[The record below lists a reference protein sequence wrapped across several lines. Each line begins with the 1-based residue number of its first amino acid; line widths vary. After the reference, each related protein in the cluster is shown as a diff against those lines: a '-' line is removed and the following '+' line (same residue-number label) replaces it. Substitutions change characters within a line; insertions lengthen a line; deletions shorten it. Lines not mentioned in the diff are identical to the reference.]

1 MKQFFL
7 FSLSFIFIQTLVF
20 SQEEVIGTGQR
31 WKLEISNLKIV
42 EKSRNNV
49 LLQFD
54 LSNSGKEDI
63 ELPYSPV
70 IENIEVVFDDTLKK
84 SQYAYFQHL
93 IKEQLGAEELFL
105 PLGLVKENFQLEI
118 LLPKTKSVKSEQR
131 TVNSEQRTVNNEQ
144 ITVNSEQNL
153 INNENLIDNN
163 NLDSISVFKAVS
175 LKDSVQRFNKLRYLN
190 IFAFSKDSL
199 FKIFRKDS
207 IFTINKIDSLLA
219 KEGKKDILLLHSYP
233 ITYKFSAKDSMLTTA
248 DICQKPDFIVDSCF
262 ILKKDKKNAK
272 VKLRIKNIGNEQAQ
286 LLGQTPDIQDN
297 VSIKSYFSAFPKYT
311 NGSIFARGIYI
322 DDEAKFIHN
331 GFFPSQ
337 TLTIEFEIPLKNKSK
352 FTPFIVVEINGN
364 ATVEECSVDN
374 NFYFIK
380 IED

>member
-7 FSLSFIFIQTLVF
+7 FSLSFFCLQTFIF
-20 SQEEVIGTGQR
+20 SQEEVIGTVQR
-31 WKLEISNLKIV
+31 WKLEVSNLKIV

-118 LLPKTKSVKSEQR
+118 LLPKTRTLKSEQK
-131 TVNSEQRTVNNEQ
+131 TENNEQRTVNNEQ
-144 ITVNSEQNL
+144 NL
-153 INNENLIDNN
+153 INNEKLIINNN

-175 LKDSVQRFNKLRYLN
+175 LKDSVQRFNKIKYLN

-207 IFTINKIDSLLA
+207 IFTINKIDSLWA

-233 ITYKFSAKDSMLTTA
+233 ITYTFSTKDSMLTTA

-262 ILKKDKKNAK
+262 ILKKDKKNVK

-322 DDEAKFIHN
+322 DNEAKFIHN

-337 TLTIEFEIPLKNKSK
+337 TLTIEFDIPLKNKSK

-364 ATVEECSVDN
+364 ATIEECSVDN